1 MVQHDS
7 RVRRYNRQ
15 STGMGGTG
23 GRRITEAQYGNPNA
37 YLSDYEQQQEYS
49 ANDSQ
54 AYEYDQHITYH
65 QDTTYAE
72 SNKISL
78 DYMELFAQGNSSNQ
92 RNSSRQ
98 QMSSGSR
105 YSSAKQANAQY
116 DASSE
121 RRTNAGYGN
130 PSRRRTNSDYSN
142 SYRQPA
148 NTGYNNAY
156 PKQTRTN
163 YGNSYGQPAGAA
175 YDNASPRQT
184 NSGYHTPSRRGT
196 ASGYRTDAS
205 RHKTNSM
212 QQNNARYGNSEY
224 GKSIHGRAIQDYDE
238 KLRRRKASS
247 HRQTRTVSLR
257 NQPQRRHRRRMLM
270 QRLAVSI
277 WALCVIFLI
286 AILLLNRNSPADQG
300 QRTLQNS
307 GQSKTPSTASGAAQ
321 PDAALIQGIPASDF
335 AAHPEWTEDF
345 LTPNEYSRPGD
356 PLESVT
362 NIFVHYTANP
372 GTTAAQNRS
381 YFERQKDEHT
391 ISVSSHFII
400 DTDGEIIQCVPL
412 DEIAYAV
419 VGRNFDSISIECC
432 HLTKDGSF
440 TQETYDSLI
449 SLLAWLTEIYDLDSD
464 DILRHYDCG
473 GKKCPLYY
481 TEHPDEWEELK
492 KDVDNL

>member
-1 MVQHDS
+1 
-7 RVRRYNRQ
+7 
-15 STGMGGTG
+15 
-23 GRRITEAQYGNPNA
+23 
-37 YLSDYEQQQEYS
+37 
-49 ANDSQ
+49 
-54 AYEYDQHITYH
+54 
-65 QDTTYAE
+65 
-72 SNKISL
+72 
-78 DYMELFAQGNSSNQ
+78 
-92 RNSSRQ
+92 
-98 QMSSGSR
+98 
-105 YSSAKQANAQY
+105 
-116 DASSE
+116 
-121 RRTNAGYGN
+121 
-130 PSRRRTNSDYSN
+130 
-142 SYRQPA
+142 
-148 NTGYNNAY
+148 
-156 PKQTRTN
+156 
-163 YGNSYGQPAGAA
+163 
-175 YDNASPRQT
+175 
-184 NSGYHTPSRRGT
+184 
-196 ASGYRTDAS
+196 
-205 RHKTNSM
+205 
-212 QQNNARYGNSEY
+212 
-224 GKSIHGRAIQDYDE
+224 
-238 KLRRRKASS
+238 
-247 HRQTRTVSLR
+247 
-257 NQPQRRHRRRMLM
+257 M

-300 QRTLQNS
+300 QRTLQNN

-356 PLESVT
+356 SLESVT

-400 DTDGEIIQCVPL
+400 DADGEIIQCVPL